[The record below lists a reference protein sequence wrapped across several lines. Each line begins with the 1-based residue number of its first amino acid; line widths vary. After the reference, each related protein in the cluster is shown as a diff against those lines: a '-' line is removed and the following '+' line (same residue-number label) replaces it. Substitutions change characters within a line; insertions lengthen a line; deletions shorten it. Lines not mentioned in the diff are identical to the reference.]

1 MVFGIWQLSLQSRY
15 WCSQVVYILYG
26 TYVVW
31 VEKMQ
36 LQSLLSVG
44 GSFISRRE
52 HMPHTSQIA
61 GELAE
66 MGLKNLESIFWNL
79 PTPTLYEHAIRNNEC
94 HLAHMGALVV
104 RTGQY
109 TGRAVKDKFIVDEPT
124 SNKHV
129 WWGDF
134 NRSLGEDKFDKLYQ
148 RVCLYLESQHI
159 YVQDC
164 LAGADAKYEKKVRV
178 ISQDAWHSLFART
191 MFVRPV
197 DLGRDIS
204 LEKPDF
210 TVIHAPHFH
219 AAPGRDGTNS
229 EAFVILHLAKRIV
242 LIGGTCYAGEIKK
255 SIFTIMN
262 YLMPDEDVLP
272 MHASANVGRAG
283 DVAVFFGLSGTG
295 KTTLSSDPERN
306 LIGDDEHGWSSNGVF
321 NFEGG
326 CYAKVIDLSQ
336 KKEPMIYAATERFGS
351 ILENVGFNIHSR
363 KVDFDDGSLTENTRA
378 AYPIQAIP
386 GAIYPGVSDLPK
398 NIVMLT
404 ADAFGVLPPISK
416 LTPEQA
422 MYYFLLGYTAK
433 VAGTE
438 AGLTEPQTTFSPC
451 FGAPFMARHP
461 SVYAKMLGEK
471 MRANNVQCWLI
482 NTGWSGGQYGVG
494 SRMDI
499 DLTRALLSAALSG
512 KLDHVEFRADS
523 IFGLNVPTACP
534 GVATAALDIRA
545 SWADKAAYDAVAIS
559 LAASFHKAFA
569 PFREFVSDDVA
580 AAGPLVK

>member
-1 MVFGIWQLSLQSRY
+1 MA
-15 WCSQVVYILYG
+15 
-26 TYVVW
+26 
-31 VEKMQ
+31 
-36 LQSLLSVG
+36 
-44 GSFISRRE
+44 
-52 HMPHTSQIA
+52 HTAQIA

-66 MGLKNLESIFWNL
+66 LGLKNLESIFWDL
-79 PTPTLYEHAIRNNEC
+79 PTPVLYEHAIRNNEC

-109 TGRAVKDKFIVDEPT
+109 TGRAVKDKFVVDEAT
-124 SNKHV
+124 SNEHV

-134 NRSLGEDKFDKLYQ
+134 NRPIEEDKFDKLYQ
-148 RVCLYLESQHI
+148 RVCLYLESQHV

-164 LAGADAKYEKKVRV
+164 LVGADAKYEKKVRV
-178 ISQDAWHSLFART
+178 ITQDAWHSLFART
-191 MFVRPV
+191 MFVRPA
-197 DLGRDIS
+197 DLERDIS
-204 LEKPDF
+204 MEKPDF

-219 AAPGRDGTNS
+219 AVPGRDGTNS
-229 EAFVILHLAKRIV
+229 EAFVILHIAKRIV

-262 YLMPDEDVLP
+262 YLLPDEDVLP

-306 LIGDDEHGWSSNGVF
+306 LIGDDEHGWSNDAVF

-336 KKEPMIYAATERFGS
+336 KKEPMIYAATGRFGS
-351 ILENVGFNIHSR
+351 ILENVGFDIR
-363 KVDFDDGSLTENTRA
+363 TRRVDFSDGSLTENTRA

-386 GAIYPGVSDLPK
+386 GAIYPGVADLPK

-404 ADAFGVLPPISK
+404 ADAFGVLPSISR

-422 MYYFLLGYTAK
+422 MYYFMLGYTAK

-461 SVYAKMLGEK
+461 SVYANMLGEK
-471 MRANNVQCWLI
+471 MRANGVQCWLI

-512 KLDHVEFRADS
+512 TLDHVEFRTDP
-523 IFGLNVPTACP
+523 IFGLSVPTACP
-534 GVATAALDIRA
+534 GVSGEALDIRA
-545 SWADKAAYDAVAIS
+545 SWADKAAYDTVAVN

-569 PFREFVSDDVA
+569 PFREYVSAEVA
-580 AAGPLVK
+580 AAGPLGA